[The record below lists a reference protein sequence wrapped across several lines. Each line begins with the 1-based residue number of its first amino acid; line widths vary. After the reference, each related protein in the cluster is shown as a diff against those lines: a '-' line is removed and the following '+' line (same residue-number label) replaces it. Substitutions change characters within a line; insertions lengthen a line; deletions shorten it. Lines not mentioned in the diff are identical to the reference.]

1 MATAES
7 GPIRDAPKQGEE
19 KSIAERF
26 EGREP
31 KFDIVRFSAPWRPF
45 EKLTHLLR
53 PKTR

>member
-1 MATAES
+1 MAKAES
-7 GPIRDAPKQGEE
+7 RLAQDTPKQDEE

-45 EKLTHLLR
+45 AKLTHLLR
-53 PKTR
+53 PRTR

>member
-1 MATAES
+1 MATVES
-7 GPIRDAPKQGEE
+7 RSQDRSKQDAE
-19 KSIAERF
+19 KSITERF